1 MFVKLKFKIIFF
13 LITCSVTAQVGIDT
27 PNPTATLDVNGNL
40 RVRDI
45 VEETNV
51 AVKTLVAQDSVLVT
65 SNEVI
70 KSIPSK
76 DIIES
81 VLLTAVKGGFVN
93 STSSSINLATTYTDI
108 PFDSESFDLN
118 SEYDTTTH
126 TFTAKQNGIYQINV
140 QVNAAASIS
149 ASTNYGVC
157 ILKNGTIVAQE
168 NFSNVTVNVVFPEMD
183 LIVVTIPET
192 LLLNL
197 PVTPP
202 ARKTETLV
210 QLNVGDTITFQMFS
224 DLGAIVNLSDNIID
238 SYFTIVQIR

>member
-1 MFVKLKFKIIFF
+1 M
-13 LITCSVTAQVGIDT
+13 
-27 PNPTATLDVNGNL
+27 
-40 RVRDI
+40 
-45 VEETNV
+45 
-51 AVKTLVAQDSVLVT
+51 
-65 SNEVI
+65 
-70 KSIPSK
+70 
-76 DIIES
+76 
-81 VLLTAVKGGFVN
+81 
-93 STSSSINLATTYTDI
+93 
-108 PFDSESFDLN
+108 
-118 SEYDTTTH
+118 
-126 TFTAKQNGIYQINV
+126 

-224 DLGAIVNLSDNIID
+224 DLGATVNCSNKVIN
-238 SYFTIVQIR
+238 